1 MQVHSKRVTWSL
13 ARMPMFRGQQRSE
26 PKTAKLHSFDA
37 LRSAPQGCPVSVRMH
52 RDMAARSQ
60 SQPLLNFFRNALGL
74 SQRQPGPRCAFVI
87 GWHSCCVGPT
97 AWRL

>member
-1 MQVHSKRVTWSL
+1 
-13 ARMPMFRGQQRSE
+13 MFRGQQKGSE

-52 RDMAARSQ
+52 RDMATRSQ

-74 SQRQPGPRCAFVI
+74 SQRQPGPRCA
-87 GWHSCCVGPT
+87 
-97 AWRL
+97 